1 MSINVNN
8 HTTLRLQYCLI
19 TLLFIYGI
27 FGNNFYVSGAT
38 IRVGIAKTTITPD
51 APIYLTGYA
60 GREKPATGVLHELWA
75 KALVIEE
82 SEKNKVFIVTTDLL
96 GLSHEVSEAI
106 TNSVVEKYHINR
118 SQLLLNSSHTHSG
131 PMVWP
136 SLSVI
141 GEYTAAEQ
149 QVVSGYSLELIKR
162 IEAVIDAAY
171 ANRLSMNMFC
181 SKDTTN
187 FAKNRRLPTEKG
199 IINAVNLNGPVD
211 HDVPVIKFSSPDG
224 VLKAVLFG
232 YACHNTTMVGDNY
245 LVNGDYAGFA
255 QLEIEKQFPNCT
267 AMFVMGCAG
276 DQNPVPRGNVTLAI
290 QHGKSLANA
299 VFRALDKKM
308 TAIDPTIICAREETL
323 LPFKPVNIKSFEKD
337 LIGSNKFLQRRA
349 KLIVEAYN
357 KGWRFDQY
365 PYAVQGVKLGNQLT
379 ILALYGEVV
388 VDYAL
393 RAKKEYPKQNL
404 MMAAYS
410 NEVMCYIPS
419 KRVLKEG
426 GYEAVDNMIYYGM
439 PGPFDDSI
447 EERIFKSIHGVINKL
462 AKRK

>member
-1 MSINVNN
+1 MNITAN
-8 HTTLRLQYCLI
+8 TQKTFRLQHILMI
-19 TLLFIYGI
+19 LLFINCI
-27 FGNNFYVSGAT
+27 FGNNLQVSGAT
-38 IRVGIAKTTITPD
+38 IRVGIAKIKITPD

-60 GREKPATGVLHELWA
+60 GREKPATGVLQELWA

-82 SEKNKVFIVTTDLL
+82 NEKNKIFIVTTDLL

-106 TNSVVEKYHINR
+106 ANSVIRKYHINR

-141 GEYTAAEQ
+141 AEYTAAEQ
-149 QVVSGYSLELIKR
+149 QVVSGYALELAKR

-171 ANRLSMNMFC
+171 ANRVPMNLYC
-181 SKDTTN
+181 SKDTAD

-211 HDVPVIKFSSPDG
+211 HDVPVIKISTPDG

-255 QLEIEKQFPNCT
+255 QLEIEKQFPSCT

-276 DQNPVPRGNVTLAI
+276 DQNPVPRGNVTLAK
-290 QHGKSLANA
+290 QHGTSLANA
-299 VFRALDKKM
+299 VFRALQKKM
-308 TAIDPTIICAREETL
+308 TAIIPTIRTARAETM
-323 LPFKPVNIKSFEKD
+323 LPFQSLDIKNFEKD

-349 KLIVEAYN
+349 KLVLDAYN

-365 PYAVQGVKLGNQLT
+365 PFAVQAVKFGNQLT

-388 VDYAL
+388 VDYSL

-439 PGPFDDSI
+439 PGPFDESI
-447 EERIFKSIHGVINKL
+447 EERIFNSIHSVM
-462 AKRK
+462 KRVEKTN